1 MTAPLDRERLA
12 KLLGMLG
19 NEHDGEVITAA
30 RSADAFVRR
39 AGLTWRDVVAA
50 NDAQPRL
57 DPVGFGVANEIRFCL
72 LHRHRLTAWEQ
83 NFLASIRNQSAP
95 LSARQRDRL
104 ARIVDKLRAR
114 AEAA

>member
-1 MTAPLDRERLA
+1 MNAPLNRERLV

-19 NEHDGEVITAA
+19 SEHDGEVITAA
-30 RSADAFVRR
+30 CCADALVRR

-57 DPVGFGVANEIRFCL
+57 DVIGFGVANEIRLRL
-72 LHRHRLTAWEQ
+72 LHRHGLSEWERT
-83 NFLASIRNQSAP
+83 FLAGIRNQSAP
-95 LSARQRDRL
+95 LSARQRNRL
-104 ARIVDKLRAR
+104 NSIVDKLRAR

>member
-1 MTAPLDRERLA
+1 
-12 KLLGMLG
+12 MLG
-19 NEHDGEVITAA
+19 SELDGEVVTAA
-30 RSADAFVRR
+30 RCADALVRR
-39 AGLTWRDVVAA
+39 AGLTWHDVVAA

-95 LSARQRDRL
+95 FSARQRNRL
-104 ARIVDKLRAR
+104 NNIVDKLRRR
-114 AEAA
+114 AEVA